1 MAALCMV
8 QGARVVATHASFM
21 CHMTS
26 SSSPGFP
33 FQARSKQ
40 PLNPSSLLL
49 PRRISKV
56 GLHSIQE
63 PKRSSAWS
71 SQTDSNDQQE
81 SAPTGKN
88 QVSKVEKLSEES
100 GGRPPVLTIAAG
112 ISVFLTILWVIWSL
126 LSWLVGIFL
135 R

>member
-21 CHMTS
+21 RHMTS

-33 FQARSKQ
+33 FQARNKQ
-40 PLNPSSLLL
+40 PLNQSSLLL
-49 PRRISKV
+49 PRRISNV
-56 GLHSIQE
+56 GVHSIQE

-100 GGRPPVLTIAAG
+100 GGRPPVLTIVAG

>member
-1 MAALCMV
+1 V
-8 QGARVVATHASFM
+8 S
-21 CHMTS
+21 
-26 SSSPGFP
+26 
-33 FQARSKQ
+33 
-40 PLNPSSLLL
+40 
-49 PRRISKV
+49 
-56 GLHSIQE
+56 E

-81 SAPTGKN
+81 TAPTLKN
-88 QVSKVEKLSEES
+88 QVSKVEKLSEEI
-100 GGRPPVLTIAAG
+100 GGRPPVLTIVAG

>member
-1 MAALCMV
+1 LV
-8 QGARVVATHASFM
+8 FVAGCVAEDLGPLGMYPFKNLVWRYPF
-21 CHMTS
+21 S
-26 SSSPGFP
+26 SACEVS
-33 FQARSKQ
+33 
-40 PLNPSSLLL
+40 
-49 PRRISKV
+49 
-56 GLHSIQE
+56 E